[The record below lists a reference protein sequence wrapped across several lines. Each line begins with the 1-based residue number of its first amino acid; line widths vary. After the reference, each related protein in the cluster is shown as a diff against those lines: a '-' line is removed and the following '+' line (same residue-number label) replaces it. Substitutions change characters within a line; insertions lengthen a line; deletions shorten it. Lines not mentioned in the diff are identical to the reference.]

1 MPTITLPDG
10 SQKQFDHA
18 VTIAEVAQSIGA
30 GLAKAAIAGEI
41 NDDLL
46 DLSTSIENDAVLKII
61 TAKDAEGVEIIRH
74 SCAHLL
80 AQAVKDLFPS
90 AQVTIGPVIEDGFYY
105 DFAFERSF
113 TPEDLEKIE
122 QRMHEIAKKELAVER
137 RVLERDQAVA
147 LFEGMGEHYKVD
159 IIKDL
164 PQDESLSVYAQGDF
178 VDLCRGPH
186 VPNSRF
192 LSAFKLTKLAGAY
205 WRGDSN
211 NEMLQRIYG
220 TAWANKKDLKA
231 YLYRIE
237 EAKKRDHREI
247 GQKMDLFHMQ
257 PEAPGMVFWHANG
270 WAINLA
276 LRQYLRKVTTLA
288 GYQEINTPVL
298 VDGVLWEQSG
308 HKEKFD
314 SGMFTFA
321 DGDREFILKPMSC
334 PCHVQVFKQGL
345 KSYRDLPIRYAEF
358 GCCHRNEPSGTLHG
372 LMRVRGM
379 VQDDGHIFCTEEQV
393 QSEVSHFMQQLH
405 QTYKDLKLDNI
416 IYRLAT
422 RPEQRIG
429 SDEVWDKAE
438 KALADAL
445 DLEGVEWE
453 YLHGEGAFYGPKI
466 EYSFRDCLGRVWQL
480 GTIQTDFNL
489 PERLDAHYI
498 AADGSK
504 KRPIMLHR
512 AILGSIERSMAILL
526 EHTEGWLPLWL
537 APIQLVVMGISER
550 HGSYVEEITK
560 KMQKSG
566 FRANLDLRNEK
577 IGFKIREHTI
587 ARVPYMVI
595 VGDREQEEGT
605 VAVRKAR
612 DDKSVTVTID
622 KFINKLQNELEIG

>member
-10 SQKQFDHA
+10 SQKSFDHA
-18 VTIAEVAQSIGA
+18 VTIAEVAESIGA
-30 GLAKAAIAGEI
+30 GLAKAALAGEVQGRV
-41 NDDLL
+41 L
-46 DLSTSIENDAVLKII
+46 DMSTHLEADVALKII
-61 TAKDAEGVEIIRH
+61 TAKDSQGLEVIRH
-74 SCAHLL
+74 STAHLL
-80 AQAVKDLFPS
+80 AQAVKALFPS

-113 TPEDLEKIE
+113 TPDDLEKIE
-122 QRMHEIAKKELAVER
+122 QRMHELAKQALPVTR
-137 RVLERDQAVA
+137 RVLSRDQAVA
-147 LFEGMGEHYKVD
+147 LFDDMAEHYKVE

-164 PQDESLSVYAQGDF
+164 PDGEELSIYEQGGF
-178 VDLCRGPH
+178 MDLCRGPH
-186 VPNSRF
+186 VPNTRV
-192 LSAFKLTKLAGAY
+192 LGAFKLTKLAGAY

-220 TAWANKKDLKA
+220 TAWANKKDLKE
-231 YLYRIE
+231 YLHRIE

-247 GQKMDLFHMQ
+247 GHKMDLFHMQ
-257 PEAPGMVFWHANG
+257 PEAPGMVFWHPNG
-270 WAINLA
+270 WTINLV
-276 LRQYLRKVTTLA
+276 LRQYLRDVTRQA
-288 GYQEINTPVL
+288 GYQEINTPML
-298 VDGVLWEQSG
+298 VDGTLLEQSG
-308 HKEKFD
+308 HKAKFD
-314 SGMFTFA
+314 SGMFTFP
-321 DGDREFILKPMSC
+321 DGEREFILKPMSC
-334 PCHVQVFKQGL
+334 PCHVQVFNQGL

-379 VQDDGHIFCTEEQV
+379 VQDDGHVFCTDEQV
-393 QSEVSHFMQQLH
+393 QAEVSHFMQQLH
-405 QTYKDLKLDNI
+405 QVYKDLGLDNI

-422 RPEQRIG
+422 RPEMRIG
-429 SDEVWDKAE
+429 SDAVWDKAE
-438 KALADAL
+438 KALSDAL

-453 YLHGEGAFYGPKI
+453 YLHGEGAFYGPKV

-489 PERLDAHYI
+489 PERLNANYI

-537 APIQLVVMGISER
+537 APVQVVCMGISER
-550 HGSYVEEITK
+550 HSEYVEEITK
-560 KMQKSG
+560 KMQINE

-587 ARVPYMVI
+587 ARVPYMVV
-595 VGDREQEEGT
+595 VGDREQQEGT

-612 DDKSVTVTID
+612 NDKSVNMKID
-622 KFINKLQNELEIG
+622 DFINKLQKEVKMA